1 MNDLYIR
8 MREGLSEPMDETV
21 TSRQRAEI
29 DQALVDFV
37 PAPRRR
43 RRWRTALILAAGVLV
58 IPAAAL
64 ASNGA
69 LPGDALY
76 PIKQA
81 TEQVVG
87 LVDSD
92 VVATHRVD
100 ELAVLIDRQTDQLVI
115 DKAIT
120 DASIAVDPLPRDH
133 PLRDQLD
140 RLTDRV
146 TDVRR
151 AHEAPTDAKVTDTE
165 KDRPTVDTQPLH
177 DVTPTTTA
185 TITDERPTDTTG
197 SHPAPTTDEQ
207 PTDTT
212 RSDPAPTR
220 DQPPSTDET
229 SGQD

>member
-8 MREGLSEPMDETV
+8 MREGLSESMDETV
-21 TSRQRAEI
+21 MYRQREEI

-37 PAPRRR
+37 PVPRRR
-43 RRWRTALILAAGVLV
+43 RRWRTALILVAGVLA

-64 ASNGA
+64 ASNSA

-76 PIKQA
+76 PVKQA

-100 ELAVLIDRQTDQLVI
+100 ELAVLIDRQTDQVVI

-120 DASIAVDPLPRDH
+120 DAFIAVDSLPTDH
-133 PLRDQLD
+133 PLHDQLD

-146 TDVRR
+146 TDVPRD
-151 AHEAPTDAKVTDTE
+151 HVAPTDGKVADTE
-165 KDRPTVDTQPLH
+165 SDRPTVDTQPLH
-177 DVTPTTTA
+177 DVSPTTTA

-197 SHPAPTTDEQ
+197 SHPAPTTDER

-212 RSDPAPTR
+212 GSDPAPTR
-220 DQPPSTDET
+220 DQPPSTDGT
-229 SGQD
+229 SAQD

>member
-1 MNDLYIR
+1 

-21 TSRQRAEI
+21 MYRQRAEI

-43 RRWRTALILAAGVLV
+43 RRWRTALILVASVLA

-64 ASNGA
+64 ASNSA

-87 LVDSD
+87 LVDRD

-120 DASIAVDPLPRDH
+120 DASTAVDSLPTDH
-133 PLRDQLD
+133 PLHDQLD

-146 TDVRR
+146 TDVPRV
-151 AHEAPTDAKVTDTE
+151 HEAPTDVKVTDAE
-165 KDRPTVDTQPLH
+165 NDRLTVDTGLLD
-177 DVTPTTTA
+177 DVTSTTTT
-185 TITDERPTDTTG
+185 TITDEKSADGTG
-197 SHPAPTTDEQ
+197 SHPAPTTDER
-207 PTDTT
+207 PTDTA
-212 RSDPAPTR
+212 RSHPAPTT
-220 DQPPSTDET
+220 DQPPSTDGA
-229 SGQD
+229 SVQD